1 MTWWSDLL
9 LLLLAF
15 VLWLRG
21 TAQRDEVFGLFVRF
35 LAVVI
40 VLVVVI
46 AGRPLLLELPLLA
59 LALWLPS
66 AVRFESDPSR

>member
-40 VLVVVI
+40 VLVVLI

-66 AVRFESDPSR
+66 AVRFESDPLR

>member
-1 MTWWSDLL
+1 MTWWSEFL

-35 LAVVI
+35 LAI
-40 VLVVVI
+40 VLVLVVLI

-66 AVRFESDPSR
+66 AVRFESDGSR

>member
-9 LLLLAF
+9 LLLVAF

-35 LAVVI
+35 LAI
-40 VLVVVI
+40 VLVLVVLI

-66 AVRFESDPSR
+66 AVRFESDGSR

>member
-9 LLLLAF
+9 LLLLA
-15 VLWLRG
+15 VLLWLRG

-35 LAVVI
+35 LAI
-40 VLVVVI
+40 VLVLVVLI

-66 AVRFESDPSR
+66 AVRFESDLPR

>member
-1 MTWWSDLL
+1 MSWWSELVL
-9 LLLLAF
+9 MLLAA

-35 LAVVI
+35 LAIVV
-40 VLVVVI
+40 VLVVLIV
-46 AGRPLLLELPLLA
+46 GRPLLLELPLLA

-66 AVRFESDPSR
+66 AVRFESEASR